1 MRTIEQLEEEFENL
15 YDLTLT
21 LPFDKVWW
29 FISCREDLE
38 EIALFNPDIIDY
50 IYKKLNRK
58 QWIVKSTIPLQLFTK
73 AKNISLYNCRT
84 DIKRIRGWE
93 TKISR
98 FIYPRDKA
106 YNILLKYK
114 EWMHNP
120 LAYLCDR
127 ENYNKYKSLF
137 YWRFNVV
144 KSEVKKN
151 WKWTNIP
158 KFFYASETYVSP
170 LDVIDI
176 LTQLYHP
183 FIWHLLEND
192 LLINALD
199 YEASYVQWKKV
210 KWKEEQNLS

>member
-1 MRTIEQLEEEFENL
+1 MRTIDQLEKEFENL

-38 EIALFNPDIIDY
+38 EIAQFNPDIINY
-50 IYKKLNRK
+50 IYKKLNKK
-58 QWIVKSTIPLQLFTK
+58 QWITKSTIPMLLFIK
-73 AKNISLYNCRT
+73 AKNVSLYNCRT
-84 DIKRIRGWE
+84 DIKKTKTGE
-93 TKISR
+93 TRLSR

-127 ENYNKYKSLF
+127 ENYAKYKSLF
-137 YWRFNVV
+137 YWRFNIV
-144 KSEVKKN
+144 KSEIKKN

-170 LDVIDI
+170 IDI
-176 LTQLYHP
+176 IDIWTQLYHP
-183 FIWHLLEND
+183 FIWYLLEND

-199 YEASYVQWKKV
+199 YETSYVQWKRKT
-210 KWKEEQNLS
+210 KKKQNIS